1 MVLTHAFG
9 AGGNLQFI
17 RAQSFL
23 FTGEHEAVT
32 QSKLDDLLSSAFE
45 INQGWSLVML
55 LDEAFHHL
63 LKIKYFLT

>member
-1 MVLTHAFG
+1 MFLFCIICQGRRVVLTHAFG

-45 INQGWSLVML
+45 INQGSSLKL
-55 LDEAFHHL
+55 
-63 LKIKYFLT
+63 